1 MEITP
6 RQKSQIIKNQNIMR
20 TLLVKVALCATVL
33 FAPTTAKAQGAEF
46 KQLAQIKGVEV
57 VHMDKKMINSAAK
70 KGEDLKYNEITI
82 AGGGSVLNYLDDV
95 FLYRCE
101 AQKGAEKLKKQVLKL
116 LKNEKWQ
123 TLMDVAGDEGEK
135 VKMCQTKEG
144 EKNTNVFFVE
154 KDDETVFVVMTGS
167 LDLANLI
174 EKYTNGDFGDFEEG
188 DDEEED

>member
-1 MEITP
+1 
-6 RQKSQIIKNQNIMR
+6 MR
-20 TLLVKVALCATVL
+20 TLLLKVALCATVL
-33 FAPTTAKAQGAEF
+33 FAPTTAKAQVAEF
-46 KQLAQIKGVEV
+46 KELAKIKGVEV
-57 VHMDKKMINSAAK
+57 VHMDKKMINSAAE
-70 KGEDLKYNEITI
+70 KGEDLKYDEITI
-82 AGGGSVLNYLDDV
+82 AGSGSEILNYLDDV

-101 AQKGAEKLKKQVLKL
+101 AQKGAEILKKKVLKL

-135 VKMCQTKEG
+135 VKMCQAKEG

>member
-1 MEITP
+1 
-6 RQKSQIIKNQNIMR
+6 MR

-33 FAPTTAKAQGAEF
+33 FAPTTAKAQGAEL
-46 KQLAQIKGVEV
+46 KELAKIEGVEL
-57 VHMDKKMINSAAK
+57 VHLDKKMINSAAE
-70 KGEDLKYNEITI
+70 KGEDLKYDEITI
-82 AGGGSVLNYLDDV
+82 AGSGSEILNYLDDV
-95 FLYRCE
+95 FIYRCT
-101 AQKGAEKLKKQVLKL
+101 AKKGAEKLKKQVLKL

-135 VKMCQTKEG
+135 VKMCQAKEG

-174 EKYTNGDFGDFEEG
+174 EKYTNGDFEEG
-188 DDEEED
+188 DDDEED